1 MFGLLKITLCVL
13 VLMPSLS
20 MGQARK
26 DTTKTTVD
34 SGGVYEDVK
43 KFSEKDNWFSKL
55 VRNVLVV
62 DEEDSVGVEY
72 SLSNEKN
79 YRKFKGK
86 FIRDVR
92 IRVLDVF
99 GPSIGKPDAEAQS
112 WLQRTGNLV
121 HMNTREWTV
130 RQKLLFSPGERVDPL
145 VVAESERLLRRASNI
160 YDAKIYVRNIAKN
173 KDSVDVDVVVQDVWS
188 ISVSLSYQPE
198 NKAGGISMTD
208 VNFLGLG
215 NEFSHALRFDD
226 DFPGGWTWSGSYTIN
241 NIADTYIT
249 GKVYTLSDRTSRHYG
264 FGINREFISPL
275 FSWAGGVT
283 FDWGKDRLVQPD
295 GKLSGVEVRYKQQDF
310 WLGYTPTGKL
320 YFAARIVNTK
330 YTVGPLADSLRMFQ
344 NNNFYLGSVG
354 LSHRTFYKENYVFG
368 LGKPEDIP
376 VGSLI
381 TLTGGVEHGEFV
393 KRPYYGFLIGGSMY
407 TEGLAYFYG
416 GFRAG
421 GFRNGGDWKNA
432 VIAFESLYYT
442 RLMKIGDL
450 PWRNYLALRVAY
462 SYDPPTGG
470 SLLSINAGDGIRG
483 YVWSTLGNKKIVM
496 NYESNLFIPASF
508 LGFRLGFFVFA
519 DLGWLAGKD
528 EAIFNQ
534 KLQQGY
540 GFGVRIRNEH
550 LIFQT
555 IQVTFG
561 FYPNGPDKRFYVF
574 TRDGISYQFNQFQ
587 FSRPAIVT
595 F

>member
-1 MFGLLKITLCVL
+1 MFGLVKITLCIL
-13 VLMPSLS
+13 VLSPSLAI
-20 MGQARK
+20 GQAQR
-26 DTTKTTVD
+26 DTTKKTAD
-34 SGGVYEDVK
+34 SGGVFEDVK

-62 DEEDSVGVEY
+62 DEEDSVGEEY

-99 GPSIGKPDAEAQS
+99 GPSVSKPDVEAQS
-112 WLQRTGNLV
+112 WLQRTGNAV

-130 RQKLLFSPGERVDPL
+130 RQKLLFSTGERVDPL
-145 VVAESERLLRRASNI
+145 VVAETERLLRSAPNI
-160 YDAKIYVRNIAKN
+160 YDAKILVRNIAKN
-173 KDSVDVDVVVQDVWS
+173 KDSVDVDVIVQDVWS
-188 ISVSLSYQPE
+188 ISVGISYQPE
-198 NKAGGISMTD
+198 NKAGGISYTD
-208 VNFLGLG
+208 VNLLGLG

-226 DFPGGWTWSGSYTIN
+226 DFPKGWTWSGSYTIN

-249 GKVYTLSDRTSRHYG
+249 GKLYTISDRTNRHYG
-264 FGINREFISPL
+264 FGINRDFISPL
-275 FSWAGGVT
+275 FSWAGGAT
-283 FDWGKDRLVQPD
+283 FDWRNDRLMHPD
-295 GKLSGVEVRYKQQDF
+295 GKLSGIEVRYKQQDY
-310 WLGYTPTGKL
+310 WLGYALSGEL
-320 YFAARIVNTK
+320 YVAGRLVNTN
-330 YTVGPLADSLRMFQ
+330 YTARPSVDSLRVFQ
-344 NNNFYLGSVG
+344 NNTFYLGSVG
-354 LSHRTFYKENYVFG
+354 LAHRTFYKENYVFG

-376 VGSLI
+376 EGVLI
-381 TLTGGVEHGEFV
+381 TVTGGVEHGEFV
-393 KRPYYGFLIGGSMY
+393 RRPYYGFTIGGSKY

-416 GFRAG
+416 NLRVG

-442 RLMKIGDL
+442 RLMKIGKF
-450 PWRNYLALRVAY
+450 PWRNYLALRIAY

-470 SLLSINAGDGIRG
+470 SVLSINNASGLRG
-483 YVWSTLGNKKIVM
+483 FGWSALGNKKIVL
-496 NYESNLFIPASF
+496 NYESNIFVPAAFI
-508 LGFRLGFFVFA
+508 GFRIGFLVFA
-519 DLGWLAGKD
+519 DFGVLAGKD
-528 EAIFNQ
+528 ESIFKQ

-587 FSRPAIVT
+587 FSKPSIVT